1 MKKAIVNGRIIS
13 KGEIIDNRTV
23 IIEDEKIA
31 DIVNGIPDS
40 FDGEITDAKGSYI
53 SSGFIDIHTH
63 GGGGYDYMDGTEEA
77 FVKAFEAHMKHGTTS
92 TLATTLTSSNEELY
106 KTFEVYEKANSRE
119 DVQFLGL
126 HLEGPYF
133 NPIQCGAQDTRYI
146 KNPEYEDYQKI
157 YDNSKGFITRWS
169 VAPELPGF
177 DEFADFLKEKGIIG
191 SIAHTDGYYEDAVNA
206 YNRGIRL
213 YTHFYSCMPS
223 IRRVNGYRKMGIIE
237 AGYMLDDISV
247 EIIADGHHVP
257 PELINMVYK
266 FKGKDKMILITDSM
280 RGAATDSKTSV
291 LGSLKDGQPVE
302 IADGVARIPG
312 KEGFAGSVATADV
325 LVHTI
330 YKKAGI
336 PLPEAIQMITENP
349 ANAINLKGKGLIHK
363 GYDADIVIFDDNIN
377 IESVFIKGKNTYSK

>member
-1 MKKAIVNGRIIS
+1 
-13 KGEIIDNRTV
+13 
-23 IIEDEKIA
+23 
-31 DIVNGIPDS
+31 
-40 FDGEITDAKGSYI
+40 
-53 SSGFIDIHTH
+53 
-63 GGGGYDYMDGTEEA
+63 
-77 FVKAFEAHMKHGTTS
+77 
-92 TLATTLTSSNEELY
+92 
-106 KTFEVYEKANSRE
+106 
-119 DVQFLGL
+119 
-126 HLEGPYF
+126 
-133 NPIQCGAQDTRYI
+133 
-146 KNPEYEDYQKI
+146 
-157 YDNSKGFITRWS
+157 
-169 VAPELPGF
+169 
-177 DEFADFLKEKGIIG
+177 
-191 SIAHTDGYYEDAVNA
+191 
-206 YNRGIRL
+206 
-213 YTHFYSCMPS
+213 
-223 IRRVNGYRKMGIIE
+223 
-237 AGYMLDDISV
+237 
-247 EIIADGHHVP
+247 
-257 PELINMVYK
+257 MVYK